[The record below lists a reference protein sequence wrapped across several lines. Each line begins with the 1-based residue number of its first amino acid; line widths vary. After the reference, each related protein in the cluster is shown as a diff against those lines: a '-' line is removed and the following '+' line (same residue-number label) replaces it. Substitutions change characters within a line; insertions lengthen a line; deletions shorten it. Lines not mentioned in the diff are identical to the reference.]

1 MDLLDRYLQA
11 VKFLLPGNQKQDIL
25 AELSDDIR
33 SHIDEKEAELGRN
46 LNEAELEAIL
56 KRWGHPMQVA
66 GRYLPQQALIG
77 PALFPLYRLVLKMV
91 SLFYLVPWLLV
102 WTFLVLF
109 VPSYRAEHPGLSLFG
124 TLGTWIDLVVYVF
137 AFITAGFAIA
147 ERRLTRSGFFDTWSP
162 RKLPI
167 ARDPNR
173 IPRSE
178 SIGELVGGLVFLFW
192 WVNKP
197 GFPTIPGITVTP
209 TPLWSTFYWPIL
221 LLVLASV
228 LLAGVNTFR
237 PWWTRLRSG
246 LHLAIEGTGL
256 ALVCYL
262 ATTGPWLAVTAPSI
276 PVDQAARLT
285 DWINLSVLIT
295 FGVIGVIQTIG
306 IFQDIR
312 RLLRDKTMLTA
323 AVSSLPHPQ

>member
-33 SHIDEKEAELGRN
+33 SHIDEKEAELGRK

-109 VPSYRAEHPGLSLFG
+109 VPTYRAAHPGLSLLG
-124 TLGTWIDLVVYVF
+124 TLGTWFGIAVYVF
-137 AFITAGFAIA
+137 AFVTAGFAIA
-147 ERRLTRSGFFDTWSP
+147 ERRLARSGFFETWSP
-162 RKLPI
+162 RQLLV

-178 SIGELVGGLVFLFW
+178 SIGELVGGVVFLSW
-192 WVNKP
+192 WVNALP
-197 GFPTIPGITVTP
+197 LPSIPGIGITP
-209 TPLWSTFYWPIL
+209 APLWNSLYWPIL

-228 LLAGVNTFR
+228 VLAGVNTLR

-246 LHLAIEGTGL
+246 LHLAIEGAGL
-256 ALVCYL
+256 AVVCYL
-262 ATTGPWLAVTAPSI
+262 ATTGPWLAITAPGI
-276 PVDQAARLT
+276 PVEKAARIAE
-285 DWINLSVLIT
+285 WINLSVLIT
-295 FGVIGVIQTIG
+295 FGVIAVIQAIG
-306 IFQDIR
+306 IFRD
-312 RLLRDKTMLTA
+312 LLRLARGKAMVVGVMSA
-323 AVSSLPHPQ
+323 HPQ